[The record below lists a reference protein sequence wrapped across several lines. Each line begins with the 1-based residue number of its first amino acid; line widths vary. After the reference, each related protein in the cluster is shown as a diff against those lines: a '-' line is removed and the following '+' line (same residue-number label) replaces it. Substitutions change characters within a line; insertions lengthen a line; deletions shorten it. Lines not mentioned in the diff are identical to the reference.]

1 MESPSITEILN
12 LVAGEVAAPI
22 QVRVQTVPSLDRSR
36 LFMEPAVPSLD
47 RSRLLMEPHVCL
59 FGPILYCVDP
69 CTRQVLAEIQYPLG
83 WKEIKSLGSC
93 NDLLCISKSNDRDV
107 IIWNPSTGG
116 HQRLPP
122 ANTEIRDGL
131 VRSACVNGFGYDG
144 EKDDYVLVRLV
155 QSVEE
160 PIEYEVSIYS
170 LGDNKWTPLEEIE
183 IPYYLDIM
191 GKRGVFVHGHARV
204 HWIMRREWALN
215 SAKVL
220 VAFDFHAN
228 NFVEVDQLNFID
240 NKRDMDLTV
249 LGGCLCLIIY
259 DAPKGVDVW
268 IKREYGLNGP
278 WIQLF
283 SIAEYPRDMGL
294 LRPLAFS
301 QVGDR
306 VLVVVGGENPTLV
319 WCDLRIDAVDEFD
332 VGDMPGFFDAE
343 ICLRTHVPADG

>member
-1 MESPSITEILN
+1 MDLHPPGDVEPHLC
-12 LVAGEVAAPI
+12 LFCRDP
-22 QVRVQTVPSLDRSR
+22 PSLYHKDLHSPGDVVNIEYPR
-36 LFMEPAVPSLD
+36 
-47 RSRLLMEPHVCL
+47 
-59 FGPILYCVDP
+59 
-69 CTRQVLAEIQYPLG
+69 PLG
-83 WKEIKSLGSC
+83 GERIKVLGSC
-93 NDLLCISKSNDRDV
+93 RDLLCISKANDRDV
-107 IIWNPSTGG
+107 AIWNPFTGD
-116 HQRLPP
+116 HELLPP
-122 ANTEIRDGL
+122 EDTQIHGGL
-131 VRSACVNGFGYDG
+131 VRSVCVNGFGYDDENG
-144 EKDDYVLVRLV
+144 NCVLVRLI
-155 QSVEE
+155 QTLEE
-160 PIEYEVSIYS
+160 RIESRLSIYRS
-170 LGDNKWTPLEEIE
+170 GANAWRRLQEIE
-183 IPYYLDIM
+183 IPYYLDLM
-191 GKRGVFVHGHARV
+191 DKRGVFVHGHARV

-228 NFVEVDQLNFID
+228 NFVEVDQLNLID

-343 ICLRTHVPADG
+343 ICLRAHVPADG